1 MSRSLSDGTREQIG
15 RTCRATLG
23 DELRHV
29 RYVTRDHRECLY
41 EREDVLP
48 ETDVELKLRLGDHDP
63 DVDFDTYHV
72 VIFANETECTVFI
85 GESNAP
91 LRRCDPESVADF
103 GEVGAAISAILG
115 ADRP

>member
-1 MSRSLSDGTREQIG
+1 MNRTLSDRTRERIV
-15 RTCRATLG
+15 RTCRTTLG
-23 DELRHV
+23 DELHHV
-29 RYVTRDHRECLY
+29 SYVTRDHRECLY
-41 EREDVLP
+41 EREDVSVD
-48 ETDVELKLRLGDHDP
+48 TDVELQLWLNNRDA
-63 DVDFDTYHV
+63 DVDFDAYCV

-91 LRRCDPESVADF
+91 LWRCDPESVADF